1 MGNWV
6 TLQLTQVNQPYLNK
20 MYFYVYARQQ
30 LCIGLAVCSSE
41 QLGEVRRARLR
52 ASRSLLGP
60 DAVSHLAGSVLQAR
74 VRCSLFQRLRLE
86 LGCAPG
92 VLRAW
97 EISVPAAPK
106 ANMASSELTRWNR
119 ALGRNPSPGEKGPP
133 RARAEAGLWV
143 RRCPAS
149 GLPLMDAALV
159 RHRWPAR
166 LPARSVPFLLISAP
180 LPTRF
185 RSPLPHLAPVALLS
199 TFLSPHLASVPCPPR
214 NVCGP
219 GLCSLPL
226 LSRFQWLAGDVAQ
239 YVLSQAR
246 NPQAIS
252 DFSPTSTSFHD
263 RFHPRSP
270 LGASHRRALIQ
281 YWTPPAS
288 WNRLPFFYFPKK
300 NPQSEHATSWMIAVR
315 FVAELSVRTLASP
328 AWTSAPSPAA
338 VCPSALHAR
347 HTNFLLCLE
356 EAFLLLHIPFFFS
369 PKCPS
374 HFL

>member
-1 MGNWV
+1 MQDNSCAEAW
-6 TLQLTQVNQPYLNK
+6 LSALLNSLERWGAHGFGRHGHSWAR
-20 MYFYVYARQQ
+20 MLFPILLAQYFRREFDVHYFSG
-30 LCIGLAVCSSE
+30 CGWSLAVLLVSWEPGKPQSPRLRR
-41 QLGEVRRARLR
+41 QTWRARSLRMAPAQRGEIGHWGETRVPERRARPAHAQR
-52 ASRSLLGP
+52 P
-60 DAVSHLAGSVLQAR
+60 GS
-74 VRCSLFQRLRLE
+74 
-86 LGCAPG
+86 GCAAVLPPG
-92 VLRAW
+92 
-97 EISVPAAPK
+97 
-106 ANMASSELTRWNR
+106 
-119 ALGRNPSPGEKGPP
+119 
-133 RARAEAGLWV
+133 
-143 RRCPAS
+143 CPWC
-149 GLPLMDAALV
+149 LDAALV
-159 RHRWPAR
+159 RHRWPAG

-199 TFLSPHLASVPCPPR
+199 TFLSPHLASVRCPPR

-226 LSRFQWLAGDVAQ
+226 LSFPVTGWWCRPVRAEPSQKPPGHLWLLPNIHVFSWQ
-239 YVLSQAR
+239 VPPTQPLR
-246 NPQAIS
+246 CLPPQSPHPGLDSSSILES
-252 DFSPTSTSFHD
+252 STVFLFS
-263 RFHPRSP
+263 
-270 LGASHRRALIQ
+270 
-281 YWTPPAS
+281 
-288 WNRLPFFYFPKK
+288 KK

-315 FVAELSVRTLASP
+315 FMAELSVRTLASP